1 MYRHVV
7 QNSSHRRHQIRV
19 LWDVVALVFD
29 FPVAVCGNPIG
40 ETGRQ
45 RIAPLAMASIC
56 GRISQSWNDGRRL
69 VPTTRSISL
78 GHTLNF
84 RELDHGRGECDKAC
98 VIPAQQQPS
107 DVVRIGTHADTS
119 IALRHFRV
127 DFLNQVLGK
136 SSRGY
141 FNAVITLAA
150 QPIDT
155 AEPMKAPPSSCR
167 LYPPEISAWDSQRC
181 IRTPFS

>member
-7 QNSSHRRHQIRV
+7 QNSSHRRQQIRV

-84 RELDHGRGECDKAC
+84 RELDHGRGGCDKAC
-98 VIPAQQQPS
+98 VIPATIWRRTNW
-107 DVVRIGTHADTS
+107 DAR
-119 IALRHFRV
+119 RHF
-127 DFLNQVLGK
+127 DCFASL
-136 SSRGY
+136 SSRPLEPGTWKVVQGIFQY
-141 FNAVITLAA
+141 SDNISRPAHWYTRANDSSTIVPSTLFTGAFGV
-150 QPIDT
+150 
-155 AEPMKAPPSSCR
+155 
-167 LYPPEISAWDSQRC
+167 WDSQWC